1 MNSLNLRVGQW
12 LAILTVFVAL
22 GRCFYDAYLTSPN
35 SVDGRE
41 QIKIGRLER
50 KLAAMQRSED
60 EVARQKV
67 VADLVRSYIETCQ
80 YEKAEPLVLQALSQ
94 KSSSQQLSDATA
106 NFHARALAECGDYYG
121 HRLNIERAQICYL
134 KAIDIFSKEQN
145 SDAVAKCYLSLARLY
160 QSQAEVMVQGSK
172 QHAAFSAA
180 EKWLGEAV
188 SIARQSPL
196 SESSKNYL
204 RNSYLLLLAAEGRSD
219 DLVSDLA
226 TSSSS
231 EPAKDF

>member
-35 SVDGRE
+35 SIDGRE

-60 EVARQKV
+60 KVARQKV
-67 VADLVRSYIETCQ
+67 VTELVRSYIETCQ
-80 YEKAEPLVLQALSQ
+80 YEKAEPLVLQSL
-94 KSSSQQLSDATA
+94 SQQLPDATA
-106 NFHARALAECGDYYG
+106 ISHAQALADCGDYYG

-134 KAIDIFSKEQN
+134 KAIDIFNKEKTP
-145 SDAVAKCYLSLARLY
+145 DAVAECYLSLARLY
-160 QSQAEVMVQGSK
+160 QSQAEAMVHGSK
-172 QHAAFSAA
+172 QHEAFAAA

-188 SIARQSPL
+188 SVARQSPL
-196 SESSKNYL
+196 NESSKTYL
-204 RNSYLLLLAAEGRSD
+204 RNTYLLLLAAEGRSG
-219 DLVSDLA
+219 DLA
-226 TSSSS
+226 NDLAHELTG
-231 EPAKDF
+231 EPAKGI